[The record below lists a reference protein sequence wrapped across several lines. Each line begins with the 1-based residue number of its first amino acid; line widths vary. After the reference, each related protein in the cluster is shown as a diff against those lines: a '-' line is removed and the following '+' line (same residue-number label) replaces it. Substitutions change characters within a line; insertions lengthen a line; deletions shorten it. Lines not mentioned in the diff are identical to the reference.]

1 MRAADVTIA
10 LNAPLARAQPEPEV
24 RPAGELAPLAHVAF
38 CYRCALFCV
47 PLGTKERC
55 PECGEVQPR
64 E

>member
-1 MRAADVTIA
+1 MGATVSSSA
-10 LNAPLARAQPEPEV
+10 LPRLRLVPNDLEARPHNP
-24 RPAGELAPLAHVAF
+24 LAPLAHVAF

-55 PECGEVQPR
+55 PECQMVYPR